1 MKIDYRPAFS
11 YPFRGKNLRRRLLIG
26 CACSLIL
33 PLIFGY
39 FIRAYRKILHGED
52 SEPPE
57 WDDMMDIF
65 SQGMIGLFI
74 VIIYLFLPFLLILIG
89 YLLTGGGYYVISSQ
103 GVISFTGIL
112 SLMVVLVGFLL
123 FFLALILLPMALAFY
138 ADSLDIMEAIN
149 LPQVAGK
156 VCDNIENY
164 FMALIVFSCVALAA
178 LGIFIFILPLSI
190 FYLYL
195 FFAYVFARVA
205 VNSEQVSK

>member
-1 MKIDYRPAFS
+1 MKLDYGPAFS
-11 YPFRGKNLRRRLLIG
+11 YPFKGKGLRKRLLIG
-26 CACSLIL
+26 CACSLVL

-39 FIRAYRKILHGED
+39 FIRAYRKILRGED
-52 SEPPE
+52 REPPE

-65 SQGMIGLFI
+65 SQGMIGIFI
-74 VIIYLFLPFLLILIG
+74 VIIYIFLPLLLILIG
-89 YLLTGGGYYVISSQ
+89 YLLTGGGYYIISSQ

-112 SLMVVLVGFLL
+112 SLMIVLLGILL

-164 FMALIVFSCVALAA
+164 FMAIIVFSCVSVAA
-178 LGIFIFILPLSI
+178 LGIFIFILPLSV

-195 FFAYVFARVA
+195 FFAYIFAQV
-205 VNSEQVSK
+205 VVSSE